1 MHTEHRE
8 LEDLAG
14 TTLAWHLPLH
24 YLPKYTPAFLKR
36 FSVCILTVGWKLAQS
51 KPLVLSSVAEELA
64 AWAILTTT
72 KQHVELMQEEEDSH
86 IQIREYIFEELLF
99 EDTDFLFLFDQEYES
114 IETTM
119 VGQMLHMTSLAFAD
133 WFRPFGD
140 DPSYMV
146 HPYVTEGL

>member
-1 MHTEHRE
+1 
-8 LEDLAG
+8 
-14 TTLAWHLPLH
+14 
-24 YLPKYTPAFLKR
+24 
-36 FSVCILTVGWKLAQS
+36 VGWKLAQS

-99 EDTDFLFLFDQEYES
+99 EDTDFLFLFDQEYEG

-119 VGQMLHMTSLAFAD
+119 VGQMLHMTSLAFSD

-140 DPSYMV
+140 DSSYMV